1 MYFFKKYHLEY
12 VTNLCLRMHMEIAF
26 LLAGNVMRVLVTA
39 NPNARIGFHGNYVT
53 QVGSKGNNEDTVI
66 SFLDFI
72 CFSYHLNI
80 RKRLIL
86 STKTML
92 QSQE

>member
-1 MYFFKKYHLEY
+1 
-12 VTNLCLRMHMEIAF
+12 MHMEIAF
-26 LLAGNVMRVLVTA
+26 LLAGNVVRVLVTA
-39 NPNARIGFHGNYVT
+39 NDPNARIGFQGNYVT
-53 QVGSKGNNEDTVI
+53 QVRSKDSKEDTVI
-66 SFLDFI
+66 SFLDFM

-80 RKRLIL
+80 RKIPIL

>member
-1 MYFFKKYHLEY
+1 
-12 VTNLCLRMHMEIAF
+12 MHMEIAF
-26 LLAGNVMRVLVTA
+26 LLAGNVVRVLVTA
-39 NPNARIGFHGNYVT
+39 NPNARIGFQGNYVT
-53 QVGSKGNNEDTVI
+53 QVRSKGSKEDTVI

-86 STKTML
+86 STKTIL